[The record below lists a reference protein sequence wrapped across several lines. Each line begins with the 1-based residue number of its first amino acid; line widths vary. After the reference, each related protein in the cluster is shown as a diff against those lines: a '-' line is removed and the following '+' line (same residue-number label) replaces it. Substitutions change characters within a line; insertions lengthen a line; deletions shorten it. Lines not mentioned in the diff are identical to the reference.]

1 MNTVYQLSFS
11 LKCKPLPIN
20 PLPSALL
27 LPSPPTFLHFPPRN
41 NNSSIAD
48 YINIKIL
55 NAGAWARTSERIP
68 VSLPRELED
77 YIPEVE
83 EFYKRNHSGRKLQ
96 WHHLMSNGVV
106 AFENE
111 AGRYDL
117 EITTFQMA
125 VLFAWNQR
133 PKEQISFENLRL
145 ATGGWKDQAD
155 EKRDLK

>member
-1 MNTVYQLSFS
+1 MERLHTARQADDIITLSHVIKKKHPFVI
-11 LKCKPLPIN
+11 LYFHLTPI
-20 PLPSALL
+20 
-27 LPSPPTFLHFPPRN
+27 RN

-55 NAGAWARTSERIP
+55 NAGAWARSSERIP

-106 AFENE
+106 AFENTV
-111 AGRYDL
+111 GKYDL
-117 EITTFQMA
+117 GT
-125 VLFAWNQR
+125 
-133 PKEQISFENLRL
+133 
-145 ATGGWKDQAD
+145 
-155 EKRDLK
+155 

>member
-1 MNTVYQLSFS
+1 MSGHDDFQLF
-11 LKCKPLPIN
+11 
-20 PLPSALL
+20 
-27 LPSPPTFLHFPPRN
+27 FRN

-55 NAGAWARTSERIP
+55 NAGAWARSSERIP

-106 AFENE
+106 AFENTV
-111 AGRYDL
+111 GKYDL
-117 EITTFQMA
+117 GEITEM
-125 VLFAWNQR
+125 
-133 PKEQISFENLRL
+133 
-145 ATGGWKDQAD
+145 
-155 EKRDLK
+155 